1 MGDFVFEEAETLFK
15 HGAIAGIAGSLEIA
29 EDSSA
34 LEMEIFELSLL
45 FEFGWGL
52 GSLLGETLAFFEQV
66 LRVVG
71 IFGSPASC
79 HRINTWGRCGRF
91 PWGPAM
97 DLGMGESVST
107 LQRKLV
113 AALPVEQRQS
123 ATRMSRCF
131 HLDAPGWYQDT
142 DRPRHLPAVTDAV
155 LHDQRIRVRY
165 SSWERESTKTLEPL
179 GLVLKGGRWYL
190 VATSTR
196 PRNNPSTYRVDQI
209 VGMTVLDQRFERPD
223 DFDLAE
229 YWNGSIQSFKERLR
243 SGTAVIHV
251 SVDGSEHYRQLTGE
265 RPLVVGEPVDG
276 RSTAIVPMESIA
288 HAHGLLLQ
296 LGAEVEVIEPVEL
309 RAAMATTAR
318 ALTTLYGLT
327 A

>member
-1 MGDFVFEEAETLFK
+1 MLMLLQARGRMT
-15 HGAIAGIAGSLEIA
+15 GADLARELEVSVRTIYRDALSLQIAGVPLVA
-29 EDSSA
+29 ESGHDGGY
-34 LEMEIFELSLL
+34 ELSGGYRTNLTGLTADEAAAL
-45 FEFGWGL
+45 F
-52 GSLLGETLAFFEQV
+52 LA
-66 LRVVG
+66 G
-71 IFGSPASC
+71 MP
-79 HRINTWGRCGRF
+79 
-91 PWGPAM
+91 GPAM

>member
-1 MGDFVFEEAETLFK
+1 MLMLLQARGRMT
-15 HGAIAGIAGSLEIA
+15 GADLARELEVSVRTIYRDALSLQIAGVPLVA
-29 EDSSA
+29 ESGHDGGY
-34 LEMEIFELSLL
+34 ELSGGYRTNLTGLTADEAAAL
-45 FEFGWGL
+45 F
-52 GSLLGETLAFFEQV
+52 LA
-66 LRVVG
+66 G
-71 IFGSPASC
+71 MP
-79 HRINTWGRCGRF
+79 
-91 PWGPAM
+91 GPAM

-223 DFDLAE
+223 CSPRL
-229 YWNGSIQSFKERLR
+229 NGV
-243 SGTAVIHV
+243 A
-251 SVDGSEHYRQLTGE
+251 
-265 RPLVVGEPVDG
+265 
-276 RSTAIVPMESIA
+276 
-288 HAHGLLLQ
+288 
-296 LGAEVEVIEPVEL
+296 
-309 RAAMATTAR
+309 
-318 ALTTLYGLT
+318 
-327 A
+327 